1 MDKKKK
7 IIEIFE
13 KILKF
18 HKTLGKKGNMQTK
31 FRISSY
37 EKILKILKSYPNPI
51 RDVSDVDG
59 LEGIGKS
66 TKEKVDEILKTG
78 HLKMLDEIEKNPEYK
93 AIYEMQ
99 TIWGIGVEKA
109 QEIVLEKKI
118 YSISDLK
125 KAFKNGTIS
134 LNEQQQ
140 KGLQYHQQLSERIP
154 RKEIT
159 NLTKWI
165 QQKIKKFGIKVVNAG
180 SYRLGK
186 KDSGDIDF
194 LFVKKNMKNHT
205 SYAKAEL
212 FQNVIDDLRNILIY
226 IFSQGHEKLIAII
239 QDPLTDKIRQMDI
252 LMIDEEELPWF
263 LLYFGSDKEFSKK
276 IRKIAI
282 EKGYKLS
289 EKGLFDRKSGK
300 RIDFY
305 PKDEIEIFTFL
316 DIPYIPP
323 SQRIS

>member
-1 MDKKKK
+1 MDRKKK

-13 KILKF
+13 KLLQF

-37 EKILKILKSYPNPI
+37 EKILRKLKSYSKPI
-51 RDVSDVDG
+51 RDVSDVDKM
-59 LEGIGKS
+59 EGIGKS
-66 TKEKVDEILKTG
+66 TKEKIDEILKTG
-78 HLKMLDEIEKNPEYK
+78 HLKMLDEIDKNPEYK

-99 TIWGIGVEKA
+99 TIWGVGVEKA

-118 YSISDLK
+118 YTISDLK
-125 KAFKNGTIS
+125 KAVQKGVIS
-134 LNEQQQ
+134 LNEQQK
-140 KGLQYHQQLSERIP
+140 KGLEYHQQLSERIP

-159 NLTKWI
+159 HLTKWI

-186 KDSGDIDF
+186 KNSGDIDL

-239 QDPLTDKIRQMDI
+239 KDPLSDKIRQMDI
-252 LMIDEEELPWF
+252 LMIDEEELPWY

-282 EKGYKLS
+282 EKGFKLS
-289 EKGLFDRKSGK
+289 EKGLFNRKSGK
-300 RIDFY
+300 RIDFH
-305 PKDEIEIFTFL
+305 PQDEKEIFTFL
-316 DIPYIPP
+316 NIPFIHP
-323 SQRIS
+323 SNRI